1 MGAGPLRG
9 MWSGQVCT
17 LDQNGSWPCQPGAV
31 AGPWEGLGA
40 YRTEMTQGR
49 GRAWGIFLGVPT
61 LSRGRWG
68 AQRGFKLGVTPLGE
82 AAVRGPSR
90 RGWGLGLP
98 GPPLWGWQLRGMPSG
113 SREPGQARP
122 SSDVGAAECVPSAA
136 RAHLRGSPRVGEPQF

>member
-1 MGAGPLRG
+1 M
-9 MWSGQVCT
+9 CT

-68 AQRGFKLGVTPLGE
+68 AQRGFKLGVTPWERLRSGVPAGE
-82 AAVRGPSR
+82 DGAWAFRGLLCGDGSFVGCRAAAGSPAR
-90 RGWGLGLP
+90 P
-98 GPPLWGWQLRGMPSG
+98 GPPQTWGL
-113 SREPGQARP
+113 
-122 SSDVGAAECVPSAA
+122 PSACP
-136 RAHLRGSPRVGEPQF
+136 RQPVPTYGGVRGWESRNFR